1 MASTQGTTRFEPFAN
16 LAHVDVRTGGYAEA
30 GGNAALS
37 GNGGDTNVNFTT
49 LGLRAEHGFT
59 LGVIDA
65 TFRGMRART
74 FSKSSRDNTSVRI
87 ISASNLN
94 AFDNAVSSLS
104 RDLGRRA
111 PRPEHYVAALYIGA
125 DDVQPQS
132 LQNELELRHADQV
145 AIADIDSAKQ
155 HHVDRLAIRR
165 QLQPSPQFQPGNQD
179 GRVPPRKYQ

>member
-1 MASTQGTTRFEPFAN
+1 MANRPPGRLQPVQLQGERAFLVCLNYHLGLYGGTQWGDLAFRTGGALIWHGLDTARAVAIPVIGESLTADYMASTQGTTRFEPFAN

-37 GNGGDTNVNFTT
+37 GNGGDTDVNFTT

-59 LGVIDA
+59 LGVVDA

-94 AFDNAVSSLS
+94 AFDNAASSLS
-104 RDLGRRA
+104 RDLGR
-111 PRPEHYVAALYIGA
+111 
-125 DDVQPQS
+125 
-132 LQNELELRHADQV
+132 
-145 AIADIDSAKQ
+145 
-155 HHVDRLAIRR
+155 
-165 QLQPSPQFQPGNQD
+165 
-179 GRVPPRKYQ
+179 